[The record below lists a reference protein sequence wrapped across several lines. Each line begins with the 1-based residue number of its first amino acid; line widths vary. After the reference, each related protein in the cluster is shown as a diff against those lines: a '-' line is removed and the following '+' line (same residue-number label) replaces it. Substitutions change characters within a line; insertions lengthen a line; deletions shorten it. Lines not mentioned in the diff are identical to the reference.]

1 MFNTVIVR
9 YGELALKSPGVRKR
23 FEQILVSNI
32 EAMLDQDNIE
42 YSDVRREWGRIFVE
56 TNDPAAPKSVSNVF
70 GVVSTSPAITVEAT
84 LEAAASKCAEIAEN
98 MVQDGES
105 FAIRPRRSGNHSFHS
120 SDIGISCGDAVYSR
134 LDSQGKSISVNLTDP
149 DKEIYVEMRQ
159 SKAYVFTEIV
169 DGVGGLPLGTQGK
182 MVVLISGGIDSPVAA
197 WMMMRRGVD
206 LIPVYADNSPFAND
220 AGKKRT
226 MDCVRVL
233 QKWAPGR
240 PMKFYEVPN
249 GAYLSAVR
257 EKCNVK
263 NTCIMCKRMMYR
275 LGFEVMN
282 MEKASGI
289 ITGSSLG
296 QVASQT
302 TYNMYAEIYGLGLPL
317 YHPLIGLDKTDII
330 DMAKRIGTYDI
341 SIRKTAGCGAVPVH
355 PEVRARYTI
364 GAEEDA
370 KLDIDSIVAESMAR
384 AKVHRLAD
392 E

>member
-23 FEQILVSNI
+23 FEQTLVSNI
-32 EAMLDQDNIE
+32 EAMLDQEKIE
-42 YSDVRREWGRIFVE
+42 YSEVRREWGRIFVE
-56 TNDPAAPKSVSNVF
+56 SSDSNAAKVVANVF
-70 GVVSTSPAITVEAT
+70 GIVSTSPAITVDAT
-84 LEAAASKCAEIAEN
+84 LEASATTCAKVAEN

-105 FAIRPRRSGNHSFHS
+105 FAIRPRRSGNHDFRS
-120 SDIGISCGDAVYSR
+120 SDIGISCGDAVYEK

-149 DKEIYVEMRQ
+149 DKEIFVEMRQ

-197 WMMMRRGVD
+197 WMMMRRGVEI
-206 LIPVYADNSPFAND
+206 IPVYANNAPFAND
-220 AGKKRT
+220 AGKERT
-226 MDCVRVL
+226 MDCVRAL
-233 QKWAPGR
+233 QKWAPGHL
-240 PMKFYEVPN
+240 MKFYEVPN
-249 GAYLSAVR
+249 GPYLEAVR

-282 MEKASGI
+282 KEKASGI

-302 TYNMYAEIYGLGLPL
+302 TYNMYAEIYGLGFPI
-317 YHPLIGLDKTDII
+317 YHPLIGLDKTEIMDL
-330 DMAKRIGTYDI
+330 AKKIGTYEI
-341 SIRKTAGCGAVPVH
+341 SIRKAASCGAVPVH

-364 GAEEDA
+364 GAEEDE
-370 KLDIDSIVAESMAR
+370 KLDIDSIVAESMAGT
-384 AKVHRLAD
+384 KIHRLVD
-392 E
+392 N

>member
-9 YGELALKSPGVRKR
+9 YGELALKSPGVRKK

-32 EAMLDQDNIE
+32 EAMLSQEKIE
-42 YSDVRREWGRIFVE
+42 YSSVLREWGRIFVE
-56 TNDPAAPKSVSNVF
+56 TTDPNAAKAIANVF
-70 GVVSTSPAITVEAT
+70 GVVSTSQAITVEAT
-84 LEAAASKCAEIAEN
+84 LEAAASTCAKVAEN
-98 MVQDGES
+98 LIRSGES
-105 FAIRPRRSGNHSFHS
+105 FAIRPRRSGNHEFRS
-120 SDIGISCGDAVYSR
+120 SDIGVSCGDAVYER
-134 LDSQGKSISVNLTDP
+134 LDSRGKSISVNLTDP
-149 DKEIYVEMRQ
+149 DKEIFVEMRQ
-159 SKAYVFTEIV
+159 SKAYVFTEV
-169 DGVGGLPLGTQGK
+169 VEGVGGLPLGTQGK

-197 WMMMRRGVD
+197 WMMMRRGVE
-206 LIPVYADNSPFAND
+206 IVPVYANNAPFAD
-220 AGKKRT
+220 EAGKERT

-233 QKWAPGR
+233 QKWAPGH

-249 GAYLSAVR
+249 GPYLEAVR
-257 EKCNVK
+257 SKCNVK

-282 MEKASGI
+282 REKASGI

-302 TYNMYAEIYGLGLPL
+302 TYNMYAEIYGLGFPI

-364 GAEEDA
+364 GAEEDE
-370 KLDIDSIVAESMAR
+370 KLDIDSIVGESMAG
-384 AKVHRLAD
+384 AKIHRLAD